1 MSRLSKCELEFRT
14 TTVPR
19 ITATTETL
27 LATANR
33 KKEEEEEED
42 IKDTRV
48 LILNI

>member
-19 ITATTETL
+19 ITATETL